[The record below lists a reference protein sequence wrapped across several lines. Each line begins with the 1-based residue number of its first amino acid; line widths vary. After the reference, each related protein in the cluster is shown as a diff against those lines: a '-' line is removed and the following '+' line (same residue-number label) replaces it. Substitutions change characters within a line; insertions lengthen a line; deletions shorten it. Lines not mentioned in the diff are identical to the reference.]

1 MCAFICVNCLHRLFY
16 REVTDGGNRNPVR
29 KLYVFRLSWAQR
41 GTTCVPS
48 AGKLLCTEGQES
60 PGPPPG
66 SSLAGTRLTA
76 PSCCSRTP
84 WVAKLALYSWSP
96 TSPDQLWAPVS
107 LPLQEGCSRAKQHPG
122 LVQTLK
128 PGQCHQ
134 QETARAPLAAEPLVK
149 TKQQDRIRKQEA
161 QGSDCMAFKNQRS
174 VMCLAPVGSGGLL
187 FTLTPAFFQKGTHR
201 DQLENSCRGHSC
213 PSEKGT
219 SPTMR
224 HAMQRKWTSRWR

>member
-1 MCAFICVNCLHRLFY
+1 M
-16 REVTDGGNRNPVR
+16 
-29 KLYVFRLSWAQR
+29 
-41 GTTCVPS
+41 
-48 AGKLLCTEGQES
+48 
-60 PGPPPG
+60 
-66 SSLAGTRLTA
+66 
-76 PSCCSRTP
+76 
-84 WVAKLALYSWSP
+84 
-96 TSPDQLWAPVS
+96 S

-128 PGQCHQ
+128 TGQCHR

-187 FTLTPAFFQKGTHR
+187 FTLTPTFFQKGTRR
-201 DQLENSCRGHSC
+201 DQQENSCRGHSC

-224 HAMQRKWTSRWR
+224 HAMQRKWTSRWRQKHICMVLLSPGYGTVHVTGPQEHRSNMADEGHKPSHRDLPLEKESMRATGASKFLGLGSRALAGLVL